1 MTTSI
6 GYAAIGEPLRPT
18 PAQPASA
25 AIVASQDLTPHVSLE
40 RDARA

>member
-18 PAQPASA
+18 PAPA

-40 RDARA
+40 RDAGA